1 MSRITEKGKLRQNRG
16 TGHHETYKP
25 WIMAAEFNSQGT
37 CSEIVDWKHGRSIQL
52 LSQGEAAA
60 YYLLRWN
67 DDIDD
72 IREQYPLE
80 IKTTLLLAK
89 EYGFRHPRNG
99 NGELVHMTSDLLVT
113 YQDGHEDV
121 FSVKDSRRAF
131 ENRSVTERHF
141 LQREYWNAKG
151 VSFHT
156 VFKEDMD
163 MTLVGNIRRCA
174 EYYDPSR
181 IHDLTGF
188 IRFLIARKIIEIDMK
203 KKIDFRELLKE
214 INVTELLYK
223 VRKEGHDVK
232 FLN

>member
-89 EYGFRHPRNG
+89 EY
-99 NGELVHMTSDLLVT
+99 
-113 YQDGHEDV
+113 
-121 FSVKDSRRAF
+121 
-131 ENRSVTERHF
+131 
-141 LQREYWNAKG
+141 
-151 VSFHT
+151 
-156 VFKEDMD
+156 
-163 MTLVGNIRRCA
+163 
-174 EYYDPSR
+174 
-181 IHDLTGF
+181 
-188 IRFLIARKIIEIDMK
+188 
-203 KKIDFRELLKE
+203 
-214 INVTELLYK
+214 
-223 VRKEGHDVK
+223 
-232 FLN
+232 